1 MMKCPNC
8 QTDIDNRGDCPW
20 GCSQE
25 PPAKE
30 KADDRLAL
38 TACSP
43 SSGGQEPEQ
52 EKCGTTHYAGCA
64 CHEQGWENKWK
75 AAIEMAARAT
85 VERDELLAA
94 IRAYRDA
101 KGRYHTQLVCERLLT
116 FLPENDEL

>member
-1 MMKCPNC
+1 M
-8 QTDIDNRGDCPW
+8 
-20 GCSQE
+20 
-25 PPAKE
+25 PPVTGKLIARRS
-30 KADDRLAL
+30 AA
-38 TACSP
+38 ACSP

-52 EKCGTTHYAGCA
+52 EKCGTTHYAGCT

-101 KGRYHTQLVCERLLT
+101 KGRYHTQLACERLLT
-116 FLPENDEL
+116 FLPENV